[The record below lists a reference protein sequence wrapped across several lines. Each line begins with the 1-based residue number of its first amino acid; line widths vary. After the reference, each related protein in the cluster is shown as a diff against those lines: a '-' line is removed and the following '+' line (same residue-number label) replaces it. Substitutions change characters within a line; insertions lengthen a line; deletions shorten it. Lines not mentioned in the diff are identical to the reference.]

1 MLTTLQSTRDIISL
15 HENTGQTISLQEEN
29 TGQSSSIILV
39 IFVKTILIRLYKY
52 AQMVHRFRPMAQN

>member
-29 TGQSSSIILV
+29 TGQT
-39 IFVKTILIRLYKY
+39 KNGAATP
-52 AQMVHRFRPMAQN
+52 RPEF